1 MAAPSDDELEALSSP
16 RIVAPGGETMPDPEE
31 AVVERA
37 QVILNEANDGQS
49 FSTVSEDGVA
59 TETPVV
65 AKYERITAQQKI
77 DFMAHVLGGH
87 EYKVTYMIFGTTEV
101 TFRVLTPVKEQFLA
115 DLVSFDVENGLVDK
129 GRKKLQYYKYAMA
142 MSLYSMGGMKQDV
155 FPQVSEANSARNTY
169 NAWLASE
176 PGGRYRVLDQLYHR
190 FVTELDE
197 MYRRADDPDFW
208 PTPS

>member
-65 AKYERITAQQKI
+65 AKYEGITAQQKI

-101 TFRVLTPVKEQFLA
+101 TSPTLSCFHPFSRTT
-115 DLVSFDVENGLVDK
+115 
-129 GRKKLQYYKYAMA
+129 
-142 MSLYSMGGMKQDV
+142 
-155 FPQVSEANSARNTY
+155 SAP
-169 NAWLASE
+169 LLE
-176 PGGRYRVLDQLYHR
+176 
-190 FVTELDE
+190 
-197 MYRRADDPDFW
+197 RR
-208 PTPS
+208 